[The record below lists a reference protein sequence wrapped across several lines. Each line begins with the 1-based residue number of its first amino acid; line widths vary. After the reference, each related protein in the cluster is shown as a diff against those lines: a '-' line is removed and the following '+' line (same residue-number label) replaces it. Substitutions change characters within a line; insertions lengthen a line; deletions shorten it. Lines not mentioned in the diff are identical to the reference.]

1 MNIRRTLPLMLA
13 PLLMIAAV
21 ACGDDDDS
29 AGSSTNVTVG
39 SSNFPESDLLAQ
51 IYGQALAAN
60 GFQVKYQPGIGARE
74 VYYKA
79 IVNGEIDLVPEFTN
93 SILSYVIKSKDP
105 SKSPTATN
113 VDEQINELGK
123 ELPDTLEVLT
133 PSTAEDKDVI
143 ACTADAAKEYNL
155 TDFTSLAK
163 ASKDITIAGQP
174 EFKTRSPMGLVGL
187 KDNYGAEF
195 KEFKPLAVAAVAD
208 ALKAKQVDCGNL
220 FSTMSVITT
229 GGFKVLD
236 DDKHTVR
243 NEAVL
248 PLVRKSAVSDK
259 MKSTLDN
266 IDKQLNTDVLRALM
280 VKIEVDGAA
289 PDVVAKEWL
298 ASLK

>member
-1 MNIRRTLPLMLA
+1 VNIRRTLPLLLVPILA
-13 PLLMIAAV
+13 VAAV

-39 SSNFPESDLLAQ
+39 SANFPESDLIAQ
-51 IYGQALAAN
+51 IYGQALAKN
-60 GFQVKYQPGIGARE
+60 GFQVKYKPGIGDRT

-79 IVNGEIDLVPEFTN
+79 IANGEIDLVPEYTN
-93 SILSYVIKSKDP
+93 SLLSYVIHAKDP
-105 SKSPTATN
+105 NRSPTAKN
-113 VDEQINELGK
+113 VDEQVTELGK
-123 ELPDTLEVLT
+123 ELPDTLEVLP

-155 TDFTSLAK
+155 TDLTSLGK
-163 ASKDITIAGQP
+163 ASKDITIAAQP
-174 EFKTRSPMGLVGL
+174 EFKTRTPFGLVGF
-187 KDNYGAEF
+187 KDIYGAEF

-229 GGFKVLD
+229 GGFKILD
-236 DDKHTVR
+236 DDKHTVP

-259 MKSTLDN
+259 MKSTLEN
-266 IDKQLNTDVLRALM
+266 INKQLNTDVLKALM

>member
-1 MNIRRTLPLMLA
+1 VNIRRTLPLLLVPILA
-13 PLLMIAAV
+13 VAAV

-39 SSNFPESDLLAQ
+39 SANFPESDLIAQ

-60 GFQVKYQPGIGARE
+60 GFQVKYQPGIGSRA

-79 IVNGEIDLVPEFTN
+79 IEKGEIDLVPEYTN
-93 SILSYVIKSKDP
+93 SLLSHLVQLKDP
-105 SKSPTATN
+105 KALPTAKN
-113 VDEQINELGK
+113 VDEQVTALGK

-133 PSTAEDKDVI
+133 PSTAEDKDVVG
-143 ACTADAAKEYNL
+143 CTADAAKEYSL
-155 TDFTSLAK
+155 TDLTSLGK
-163 ASKDITIAGQP
+163 ASKDITFAAPP
-174 EFKTRSPMGLVGL
+174 EFKTRSPFGLVGF
-187 KDNYGAEF
+187 KEIYGAEF

-229 GGFKVLD
+229 GGFTILD
-236 DDKHTVR
+236 DDKHTVP

-248 PLVRKSAVSDK
+248 PLVRKAAASDK
-259 MKSTLDN
+259 LKSTLDN
-266 IDKQLNTDVLRALM
+266 IDKQLNTDVLKALM

-289 PDVVAKEWL
+289 PDVVAKDWL

>member
-1 MNIRRTLPLMLA
+1 VNIRRTLPLFLA
-13 PLLMIAAV
+13 PLLVVAAV

-93 SILSYVIKSKDP
+93 SILSYVIKQKDP
-105 SKSPTATN
+105 SKSPTSKEIDAQVT
-113 VDEQINELGK
+113 ELGK

-133 PSTAEDKDVI
+133 PSTAEDRDVI
-143 ACTADAAKEYNL
+143 ACNPDAAKKYSLTNL
-155 TDFTSLAK
+155 TSLGK
-163 ASKDITIAGQP
+163 ASKDITIAAPP
-174 EFKTRSPMGLVGL
+174 EFKTRSPFGLVGF
-187 KDNYGAEF
+187 KENYGAEF

-229 GGFKVLD
+229 GGFTILD
-236 DDKHTVR
+236 DDKNTVAH
-243 NEAVL
+243 EAVL
-248 PLVRKSAVSDK
+248 PLVRKAVVSDK

-266 IDKQLNTDVLRALM
+266 IDKQLNTDVLKQLM

-289 PDVVAKEWL
+289 PDVVAKDWL

>member
-1 MNIRRTLPLMLA
+1 VNIRRTLPLLLVPILA
-13 PLLMIAAV
+13 VAAV

-29 AGSSTNVTVG
+29 AGGSTNVTVG

-79 IVNGEIDLVPEFTN
+79 INNGEIDLVPEFTN
-93 SILSYVIKSKDP
+93 SLLSYVIKSKDP
-105 SKSPTATN
+105 SKAPTATN
-113 VDEQINELGK
+113 VDQQLTELGK

-143 ACTADAAKEYNL
+143 ACTADAAKQYDL

-163 ASKDITIAGQP
+163 ASKNITIAGQP

-195 KEFKPLAVAAVAD
+195 KEFKPLAVAAVGD
-208 ALKAKQVDCGNL
+208 ALKSKKVDCGDL

-236 DDKHTVR
+236 DDKHTAA

-248 PLVRKSAVSDK
+248 PLVRKQVVSDK
-259 MKSTLDN
+259 MTSTLDN
-266 IDKQLNTDVLRALM
+266 INKQLNTDVLRALM
-280 VKIEVDGAA
+280 VKIEVEKAA
-289 PDVVAKEWL
+289 PDVVAKDWL

>member
-1 MNIRRTLPLMLA
+1 VNIRRTLPLLLVPMLA
-13 PLLMIAAV
+13 IAAV

-60 GFQVKYQPGIGARE
+60 GFDVKYQLGIGARE

-79 IVNGEIDLVPEFTN
+79 ISNGEIDLVPEFTN

-105 SKSPTATN
+105 SKSPTAKEI
-113 VDEQINELGK
+113 DEQVTELGK

-143 ACTADAAKEYNL
+143 ACTADAAKEYDLTNL
-155 TDFTSLAK
+155 TSLGK
-163 ASKDITIAGQP
+163 ASKDITIAAPP

-229 GGFKVLD
+229 GGFTILD
-236 DDKHTVR
+236 DDKNTATH
-243 NEAVL
+243 EAVL
-248 PLVRKSAVSDK
+248 PLVRKAAVSDK
-259 MKSTLDN
+259 MKSTLEN
-266 IDKQLNTDVLRALM
+266 INKQLNTEVLKALM